1 MENRRYSCM
10 ADCTA
15 QPPSPVVVVVV
26 GYSMA
31 FGGVLYLR
39 PVVLVSVGMYLGY
52 CFLFQSLKSGY
63 TVARRLKMN

>member
-1 MENRRYSCM
+1 MENRRYSCT

-15 QPPSPVVVVVV
+15 QPPFPVVVVVV

-31 FGGVLYLR
+31 LGGYLYLK
-39 PVVLVSVGMYLGY
+39 PVVLVSAGMYLGY

-63 TVARRLKMN
+63 TVARGPKRN